1 MAPRVSRPAS
11 HCLDSS
17 SSPHSSSWQSLTTA
31 IQLPQYDEAPEAVQH
46 SYPEVHYPPNAPETV
61 TSSEGPT
68 SPDGLYKH
76 EHGHLYAAYPSSP
89 SYSHNVPLS
98 STFGYDQ
105 ASGYGPGTT
114 PTQSDDK
121 KRRLICG
128 CQLVVLVLSVIVAM
142 LSVAVIGF
150 AAGTGIAASKASRA
164 ESELAA
170 VSAALANATGPPNP
184 LDFSK
189 IDHGCSKSPL
199 GVTGTT
205 YTTSCKLPRPSKHR
219 LQFTPRFG
227 SVTNGNFAVFGKKRY
242 TIYCNSNAPNVP
254 VMNLFVGT
262 FDDCIDAC
270 ASWSMFAP
278 KLLSDPA
285 SNSNASCA
293 GVSFIPYWTNRTT
306 AIIGKAPGN
315 CYLKPGPLNRT
326 VLQSP
331 DIGGESVHAALLADN

>member
-1 MAPRVSRPAS
+1 MAPR
-11 HCLDSS
+11 
-17 SSPHSSSWQSLTTA
+17 
-31 IQLPQYDEAPEAVQH
+31 YDEAPEAVQH

-61 TSSEGPT
+61 ASSDGLT
-68 SPDGLYKH
+68 SPDGHYKH
-76 EHGHLYAAYPSSP
+76 DHSHLYAAYPSSP

-98 STFGYDQ
+98 TT
-105 ASGYGPGTT
+105 SGYGPGTT
-114 PTQSDDK
+114 TMQNEGK

-128 CQLVVLVLSVIVAM
+128 CQLVVFVLSVIVAM

-150 AAGTGIAASKASRA
+150 AAGTGIAASKASHA

-170 VSAALANATGPPNP
+170 VSAALANATGPPDP

-189 IDHGCSKSPL
+189 IDHGCSKNPL

-205 YTTSCKLPRPSKHR
+205 YTTS
-219 LQFTPRFG
+219 F
-227 SVTNGNFAVFGKKRY
+227 FGKKSY
-242 TIYCNSNAPNVP
+242 TIYCNANAPNVP

-278 KLLSDPA
+278 QLLSDPA
-285 SNSNASCA
+285 SNSNTTCV
-293 GVSFIPYWTNRTT
+293 GVSFIPYWTNRTI
-306 AIIGKAPGN
+306 AIAGTAPGN

-326 VLQSP
+326 VLLSP
-331 DIGGESVHAALLADN
+331 DIGRQAVHAAILAGR